1 MKLRKALEKA
11 KEVRGEEGGSP
22 EKFSPSTKKILPP
35 AKKRLPGDDWKP
47 PVYSES
53 LSRQLDT
60 KTVLNNRCVCIA
72 PDAPQLD
79 SYKVLRTKIHQ
90 MSREKGWN
98 SVMIT
103 SPHAGEG
110 KTLTSINLALTFSK
124 AYNQTVLLVDCDLR
138 NQNVHRMLGFESSF
152 GLIDYLIDNK
162 PLQEFIIWPGI
173 EKLTLISGGRTIHD
187 STELLGSERMKTLV
201 QELKSR
207 YKDRYVLFDVAPVLV
222 GADALA
228 LAPYVDGIVM
238 VVEQGRTS
246 MRDVNKALEVL
257 PQEKFLGFVMNRE
270 KDTQPKKYQY
280 YPGG

>member
-11 KEVRGEEGGSP
+11 KEFRGEVAGSP
-22 EKFSPSTKKILPP
+22 EKISLL
-35 AKKRLPGDDWKP
+35 AKKRLPDDDWKP

-90 MSREKGWN
+90 MTQEKGWN

-103 SPHAGEG
+103 SPQAGEG

-138 NQNVHRMLGFESSF
+138 KQNIHRILDFESSY

-162 PLQEFIIWPGI
+162 PLHEVIIWPRI
-173 EKLTLISGGRTIHD
+173 EKLTLISGGRTIHN
-187 STELLGSERMKTLV
+187 STELLGSERMNTLV

-207 YKDRYVLFDVAPVLV
+207 YKDRYVLFDVAPVLM

-228 LAPYVDGIVM
+228 LAPYVDSIIM

-257 PQEKFLGFVMNRE
+257 PQEKFLGFVMNRQ
-270 KDTQPKKYQY
+270 KDIQSKYYRY
-280 YPGG
+280 YPGQV

>member
-11 KEVRGEEGGSP
+11 KEVRGEEARSP
-22 EKFSPSTKKILPP
+22 EKISLP
-35 AKKRLPGDDWKP
+35 AKKRQPNGDWKP

-90 MSREKGWN
+90 MTQEKGWN

-103 SPHAGEG
+103 SPLAGEG

-138 NQNVHRMLGFESSF
+138 NQNIHRMLGFESSF
-152 GLIDYLIDNK
+152 GLIDYLMDNK

-173 EKLTLISGGRTIHD
+173 EKLSLISGGRTIHN

-207 YKDRYVLFDVAPVLV
+207 YKDRYVLFDVAPVLQ

-228 LAPYVDGIVM
+228 LAPYVDSIVM

-257 PQEKFLGFVMNRE
+257 PQEKFLGFVMNRQ
-270 KDTQPKKYQY
+270 KDNQPKKYQY

>member
-11 KEVRGEEGGSP
+11 KETRGEEGRSAV
-22 EKFSPSTKKILPP
+22 KVSLP
-35 AKKRLPGDDWKP
+35 AKETRPASKKRPEDDWKP

-60 KTVLNNRCVCIA
+60 KTVMNNRCVCIA

-90 MSREKGWN
+90 MTQEKGWN

-103 SPHAGEG
+103 SPYAGEG

-124 AYNQTVLLVDCDLR
+124 AYNQTVLLVDGDLR
-138 NQNVHRMLGFESSF
+138 NQNIHKVLGFESSF
-152 GLIDYLIDNK
+152 GLIDYLVDSK
-162 PLQEFIIWPGI
+162 PMQELIIWPGI

-187 STELLGSERMKTLV
+187 STELLASERMKTLV

-207 YKDRYVLFDVAPVLV
+207 YRDRYVIFDVAPVLV

-228 LAPYVDGIVM
+228 LAPFVDAIVM
-238 VVEQGRTS
+238 VVEQGQTS

-257 PQEKFLGFVMNRE
+257 PQDKFLGFVMNRQ
-270 KDTQPKKYQY
+270 KDNPSQKYQY